1 MKRFLIILSF
11 TIVLFSSC
19 EFEKTVDIGVIPISP
34 HMVINGVIYANADTS
49 YLYITESMAIYNEVE
64 NVWNPKFKI
73 IKDADIEFRLNN
85 AIQAIKYN
93 DADTAYLSI
102 GRINAGDKIKMTSYY
117 DGKEISSTVEIP
129 DAPQIISVDTTH
141 IKRFQNYQLSNF
153 ILFNLK
159 IKDNPNIKNYYRLI
173 VENKLIESNSSYGY
187 YDGAWP
193 CYSDD
198 PLLSGQF
205 KVFRDVSFDGKEYN
219 VKFYV
224 NDNTS
229 FFEERFDTKYAW
241 YLYVKFQTINEDL
254 YKYYSSLQA
263 NNQYDAESKLVY
275 SNINGGLG
283 ILGAC
288 NQIDIFEYKISN
300 ISTR

>member
-1 MKRFLIILSF
+1 MKYILIILSS

-19 EFEKTVDIGVIPISP
+19 EVEKTVDIGVIPISP

-49 YLYITESMAIYNEVE
+49 YLHITESMAIYNE
-64 NVWNPKFKI
+64 NVWNTKFKI
-73 IKDADIEFRLNN
+73 IKDADIEFCLNN
-85 AIQAIKYN
+85 IIQPIRYN
-93 DADTAYLSI
+93 ETETDTAYLSI
-102 GRINAGDKIKMTSYY
+102 GKINAKDKIRITSYY
-117 DGKEISSTVEIP
+117 DGKEISSTVEVP

-159 IKDNPNIKNYYRLI
+159 IKDNPNIKDYYHLI
-173 VENKLIESNSSYGY
+173 VENKLKESNPNYEY
-187 YDGAWP
+187 VYDQA

-224 NDNTS
+224 NDNAS
-229 FFEERFDTKYAW
+229 FFEEGLDTKYAW
-241 YLYVKFQTINEDL
+241 HLSIKFQKINEDL

-263 NNQYDAESKLVY
+263 NNEFNESKFVY
-275 SNINGGLG
+275 SNIDGGLG